1 MAKFSLKRLVLA
13 GLFAALTS
21 VATLISVPLPFGYA
35 NLGDLFV
42 ILCGVILGPVY
53 GGLAAGIG
61 AALSDLVLGY
71 ALYAPATFLIK
82 GIMAVIVWLFAQQ
95 LAKKFF
101 TLRFIIGSFL
111 AELFM
116 VAGYL
121 GFELIIYGKGAF
133 ASIPGNTIQATVC
146 FIAAIV
152 VFVVLS
158 KTKLLDKL
166 RKQV

>member
-1 MAKFSLKRLVLA
+1 MAKFSLKRLVLS

-53 GGLAAGIG
+53 GSLAAGIG
-61 AALSDLVLGY
+61 AALIDIYWGIY
-71 ALYAPATFLIK
+71 AHYAPATFIIK
-82 GIMAVIVWLFAQQ
+82 GLMAVIVWLFVQNYT
-95 LAKKFF
+95 KKFI
-101 TLRFIIGSFL
+101 TLRFVVGSFL
-111 AELFM
+111 AELVM
-116 VAGYL
+116 ISGYL
-121 GFELIIYGKGAF
+121 VFELFYYQEGAF

-146 FIAAIV
+146 FVAAIV
-152 VFVVLS
+152 VFVVFR

-166 RKQV
+166 RK

>member
-1 MAKFSLKRLVLA
+1 MTKVSLKRLVLS
-13 GLFAALTS
+13 GLFAALTT
-21 VATLISVPLPFGYA
+21 VATLISIPLPFGYA

-53 GGLAAGIG
+53 GSLAAGIG

-71 ALYAPATFLIK
+71 GLYAPVTFLIK
-82 GIMAVIVWLFAQQ
+82 GIMAVIVWLFARD
-95 LAKKFF
+95 LTKKFF
-101 TLRFIIGSFL
+101 SLRFLIGSFL

-116 VAGYL
+116 IAGYL
-121 GFELIIYGKGAF
+121 GFELIVYGKGAF
-133 ASIPGNTIQATVC
+133 ASIPGNTIQAAVC

-152 VFVVLS
+152 IFIVLR

-166 RKQV
+166 KK

>member
-166 RKQV
+166 RK